1 MEKKI
6 IVSTIYIK
14 DGVAVKSPDNFEES
28 IDAVKLANH
37 YNDSGVDKLII
48 FDLSDDDDEHEKN
61 LMTIREI
68 NNNSEVRS
76 CAGGNIK
83 RLEDIKK
90 FLYAGCNEVILNGSK
105 HKTSELMIEA
115 SKRFGKEKII
125 VSINNM
131 DFVFKHAEKLDNCVS
146 EILIL
151 NKNVLDFDG
160 FVNSTSLPYVVC
172 VDDYDEDYLVK
183 ILSSNQIKGLGGK
196 LVNNKYCYNIMGLKS
211 KLSDKG
217 IKFDNFEPLLNW
229 EDLNTNKDGLIPVIV
244 QEYISKDVLMLAYMN
259 KESYYATIRTGKM
272 TYYSRSRKSLWMK
285 GETSGHIQY
294 VKKLI
299 ADCDKDTILAYV
311 SQAGDI
317 ACHTGNRSCFFNE
330 IVTKEYIEKN
340 PLKIFETLY
349 NIILDRRDNPK
360 EGSYTNYLFDKGID
374 KILKKIGEEATEIV
388 IAAKNPNKE
397 EIKYEI
403 SDFLYHVMVLMV
415 ECDITW
421 DEVTK
426 ELSRR

>member
-1 MEKKI
+1 MNQKI

-14 DGVAVKSPDNFEES
+14 DGVAVNSPDNFDES
-28 IDAVKLANH
+28 IDAVKLAKH
-37 YNDSGVDKLII
+37 YNDSGVDKLIL
-48 FDLSDDDDEHEKN
+48 FDLSEDDEEHEKN

-68 NNNSEVRS
+68 NNKSELKS

-83 RLEDIKK
+83 RLEDVKK
-90 FLYAGCNEVILNGSK
+90 FLYAGCQEVILNGSK
-105 HKTSELMIEA
+105 RKTAELMIEA
-115 SKRFGKEKII
+115 ANRFGKEKVII
-125 VSINNM
+125 SIDNM
-131 DFVFKHAEKLDNCVS
+131 DFVFKHSESIEKYAS

-151 NKNVLDFDG
+151 NKKILDFDG
-160 FVNSTSLPYVVC
+160 LEGNTSLPYVVC

-183 ILSSNQIKGLGGK
+183 ILSSDQIKGIGGK
-196 LVNNKYCYNIMGLKS
+196 LVNNVYCYDIMGLKS
-211 KLSDKG
+211 KLSDRG
-217 IKFDNFEPLLNW
+217 IKFDNFEPLLKW
-229 EDLNTNKDGLIPVIV
+229 EDLKPDEKGLIPVVV
-244 QEYISKDVLMLAYMN
+244 QEYITKDVLMLAYMN
-259 KESYYATIRTGKM
+259 EESFDKTIRTGKM

-299 ADCDKDTILAYV
+299 ADCDKDTILAFV
-311 SQAGDI
+311 SQAGDV
-317 ACHTGNRSCFFNE
+317 ACHTGARSCFFNE
-330 IVTKEYIEKN
+330 IITKEYIEKN
-340 PLKIFETLY
+340 PLKIFESIY
-349 NIILDRRDNPK
+349 DIIADRRENPK

-374 KILKKIGEEATEIV
+374 KILKKVGEEATEIV

-403 SDFLYHVMVLMV
+403 ADFLYHVMVLMV
-415 ECDITW
+415 ECDINW